1 MIQYTKAFIQSLL
14 DKYMEGMTTLEEED
28 ILHQYFTRSDVPAEW
43 EDYRM
48 LFAEIDSMRPTE
60 KPSHRWWSWR
70 IAAAVVAA
78 LVVFATTQ
86 GLKENRPKSD
96 VTAQVEEKEKPQQP
110 HPLPCREGS
119 SYTQDEDSVWKS
131 IEGSAEK
138 SREKLSTPLPT
149 REGQGEG
156 LPKRRLRKPQP
167 TMTDYDKAYT
177 LMAEAAKEQQQ
188 AEQEMDQ
195 AQQEILHT
203 QLTAAG
209 YVAIQQEDGTI
220 IYTNE
225 PKEYFAYEE

>member
-1 MIQYTKAFIQSLL
+1 MRQYTKAFIQSLL
-14 DKYMEGMTTLEEED
+14 DKYMEGTTTLEEED

-48 LFAEIDSMRPTE
+48 LFAEIDGMRPAG
-60 KPSHRWWSWR
+60 KHDRRWWPWS

-78 LVVFATTQ
+78 LVVFAVTQ
-86 GLKENRPKSD
+86 RAQENQSKTD
-96 VTAQVEEKEKPQQP
+96 VTAQVEEK
-110 HPLPCREGS
+110 
-119 SYTQDEDSVWKS
+119 DSVTIPKAV
-131 IEGSAEK
+131 EA
-138 SREKLSTPLPT
+138 RPDSTLPKHQKQAPSST
-149 REGQGEG
+149 
-156 LPKRRLRKPQP
+156 KRRLRKPQP

-225 PKEYFAYEE
+225 PKNYFAYEE

>member
-1 MIQYTKAFIQSLL
+1 MIQYSKAFIQSLL
-14 DKYMEGMTTLEEED
+14 DKYMEGTTTLEEED

-60 KPSHRWWSWR
+60 KHDRRWWPWS

-78 LVVFATTQ
+78 LVVFTITQ
-86 GLKENRPKSD
+86 RPQENQPKSD
-96 VTAQVEEKEKPQQP
+96 VIAQVEEK
-110 HPLPCREGS
+110 
-119 SYTQDEDSVWKS
+119 DSVTIPKAV
-131 IEGSAEK
+131 EA
-138 SREKLSTPLPT
+138 RPDSTLPKYQQQAPSST
-149 REGQGEG
+149 
-156 LPKRRLRKPQP
+156 KRRLRKPQP

-225 PKEYFAYEE
+225 PKDYFAYEE

>member
-1 MIQYTKAFIQSLL
+1 MRQYTKAFIQSLL

-60 KPSHRWWSWR
+60 KLSHQWWPWSM
-70 IAAAVVAA
+70 AAAVVAA
-78 LVVFATTQ
+78 LVVFTITQ
-86 GLKENRPKSD
+86 RPQENQPKSD
-96 VTAQVEEKEKPQQP
+96 VIAQLEEK
-110 HPLPCREGS
+110 
-119 SYTQDEDSVWKS
+119 DSVTIPKAV
-131 IEGSAEK
+131 ET
-138 SREKLSTPLPT
+138 RPDSTLPKHQKQAPSST
-149 REGQGEG
+149 
-156 LPKRRLRKPQP
+156 KRRLRKPQP

>member
-1 MIQYTKAFIQSLL
+1 MRQYTKAFIQSLL

-28 ILHQYFTRSDVPAEW
+28 VLRQYFTRGDVPAEW

-48 LFAEIDSMRPTE
+48 LFAEIDSMRPTG
-60 KPSHRWWSWR
+60 KHDRRWWPWS

-78 LVVFATTQ
+78 LVVFTITQ
-86 GLKENRPKSD
+86 RPQENQPKSD
-96 VTAQVEEKEKPQQP
+96 VIAQLEEK
-110 HPLPCREGS
+110 
-119 SYTQDEDSVWKS
+119 DSVTIPKAV
-131 IEGSAEK
+131 ET
-138 SREKLSTPLPT
+138 RPDSTQPKHQKQAPSST
-149 REGQGEG
+149 
-156 LPKRRLRKPQP
+156 KRRLRKPQP

-195 AQQEILHT
+195 AQQKILHT

-225 PKEYFAYEE
+225 PKNYFAYEE